1 MKYDTIIVGAGSAG
15 GVLATRLS
23 EDPGRSV
30 LLIEAGADYPDFDN
44 MPDEIKYGYGI
55 DRNIWPRAFG
65 YNSPHNWEYEARATE
80 TAPPMMVPRGRL
92 VGGSSAVNAQIFLR
106 GVPEDFDMWA
116 AEGNQGW
123 SSRDVMPFFLAVE
136 SDRDFGDDFHSKD
149 GPIIARRFREDE
161 WLPDQKAFYES
172 CRTAGFDHSAD
183 QNHPDSTGVGPVPLN
198 NPGGV
203 RWSTAIGYISQARHR
218 LNLTIRP
225 DCLVHR
231 VMIDKGRATGVLVE
245 SGSELFE
252 LQAEEVILSAG
263 SIGSPHILMR
273 SGVGP
278 ADTLQ
283 NAGVEVLHDLP
294 GVGRN
299 LRDHPQVGVTWR
311 SKPEFEQDPLAPR
324 IQVVL
329 RYTAP
334 GSDLRN
340 DMLIHQLSYATTEG
354 IYLAGSS
361 APHGVGM
368 IIALY
373 LAKGRGRIT
382 LRSPDPHVQPV
393 LDYNYLTE
401 EEDRRRMRDAVR
413 LCVRMGD
420 DPAFVEIIEERTNP
434 NDDDLSSDEML
445 DAWLIRHASTSHHI
459 SSTCKMGPAS
469 DRHAVV
475 DSSGRVHG
483 LDNLR
488 VADAS
493 IMPDCIRANTNLTTM
508 MIGERIASFIRGDD
522 SR

>member
-23 EDPGRSV
+23 EDPNRSV
-30 LLIEAGADYPDFDN
+30 LLLEAGSDYPDIDN

-55 DRNIWPRAFG
+55 DRNIWARAFG
-65 YNSPHNWEYEARATE
+65 HNSPHNWEFEARATD

-106 GVPEDFDMWA
+106 GLPEDFDMWE

-123 SSRDVMPFFLAVE
+123 SSKDVMPFFMDVE

-149 GPIIARRFREDE
+149 GPIIVRRFGEEE
-161 WLPDQKAFYES
+161 WHPDQRAFYES
-172 CRTAGFDHSAD
+172 CRAEGFDHSAD
-183 QNHPDSTGVGPVPLN
+183 QNHPDSTGVGPVPMN

-218 LNLTIRP
+218 LNLTIKP

-231 VMIDKGRATGVLVE
+231 VLIERGKATGVLVE
-245 SGSELFE
+245 SGGELFE
-252 LQAEEVILSAG
+252 VQAEEVILSAG
-263 SIGSPHILMR
+263 SIGSPHILMM

-278 ADTLQ
+278 ADTIQ
-283 NAGVEVLHDLP
+283 KVGGNVLHDLP

-299 LRDHPQVGVTWR
+299 LRDHPQVGIKWR

-340 DMLIHQLSYATTEG
+340 DMLIHQLSHATRES
-354 IYLAGSS
+354 IFERGSS
-361 APHGVGM
+361 AAHGVGM

-382 LRSPDPHVQPV
+382 LNSIDPHVQPV
-393 LDYNYLTE
+393 LDYNYLTD

-413 LCVRMGD
+413 LCVRMGNN
-420 DPAFVEIIEERTNP
+420 PAFADIIEERTDP
-434 NDDDLSSDEML
+434 TDDDLSSDERL
-445 DAWLIRHASTSHHI
+445 NAWLARNAATSHHI

-469 DRHAVV
+469 DPHAVV
-475 DSSGRVHG
+475 DDTGKVHG
-483 LDNLR
+483 LENLR

-508 MIGERIASFIRGDD
+508 MIGERIAAFIRGN
-522 SR
+522 